1 MYSYSSYGIACVWC
15 VYSRCF
21 ITSCPLL
28 FSLFYQYVSFQ
39 ISCARCTSLM
49 LSAFSMHYS
58 LPFGSCSFHFI
69 TSLSSVICPAQCPAF
84 NVIYLC
90 LLCTLSSGIRN
101 NILPM
106 EPMIRRDAP
115 AVISRRFDHLFF
127 HKYFPG

>member
-1 MYSYSSYGIACVWC
+1 
-15 VYSRCF
+15 
-21 ITSCPLL
+21 
-28 FSLFYQYVSFQ
+28 
-39 ISCARCTSLM
+39 M

-127 HKYFPG
+127 HKYFPGDCRVTERTSNRLPRNILAIELDERESS

>member
-1 MYSYSSYGIACVWC
+1 MVLHVFGVFTHVVSSLHVLFFS
-15 VYSRCF
+15 VYFTNTIPSR
-21 ITSCPLL
+21 
-28 FSLFYQYVSFQ
+28 YH
-39 ISCARCTSLM
+39 SLM
-49 LSAFSMHYS
+49 VRTFSMHYS
-58 LPFGSCSFHFI
+58 LPFGSCSFHFF
-69 TSLSSVICPAQCPAF
+69 TYLSSVICPAQCPAF

-127 HKYFPG
+127 